1 MKTSK
6 VIRKVLA
13 CASLCLLLA
22 LATAPI
28 GGVKA
33 AGVDSGVNVTYV
45 AKGDQGAGGDSSE
58 GSSMISVG
66 KVTHTGRTGPVRTG
80 DAFLP
85 IAYLAMVMI
94 SAGAILLILL
104 KDKKEEKEEESAF

>member
-58 GSSMISVG
+58 GSSMISAG

-85 IAYLAMVMI
+85 IAYLAMV

>member
-1 MKTSK
+1 MKRRVKRLLVSM
-6 VIRKVLA
+6 
-13 CASLCLLLA
+13 SLCLLLA
-22 LATAPI
+22 AAPL
-28 GGVKA
+28 GSAKA
-33 AGVDSGVNVTYV
+33 AGVDSQVNVSYT
-45 AKGDQGAGGDSSE
+45 AQGQQGIGGDSSE
-58 GSSMISVG
+58 GSSMISAG

-80 DAFLP
+80 DASLP

>member
-45 AKGDQGAGGDSSE
+45 AKGL
-58 GSSMISVG
+58 
-66 KVTHTGRTGPVRTG
+66 R
-80 DAFLP
+80 
-85 IAYLAMVMI
+85 
-94 SAGAILLILL
+94 
-104 KDKKEEKEEESAF
+104 ESAETAAKEAARSTPGNALVRYGQEMPPYP

>member
-6 VIRKVLA
+6 VIRKVLV
-13 CASLCLLLA
+13 CAGLCLLLA
-22 LATAPI
+22 VAPL
-28 GGVKA
+28 GSAKA

-45 AKGDQGAGGDSSE
+45 AKETQGIGGDGSE
-58 GSSMISVG
+58 GSSTINAG
-66 KVTHTGRTGPVRTG
+66 KRTSPVRTG
-80 DAFLP
+80 DASLP

-104 KDKKEEKEEESAF
+104 TDKKEEKEEESAF

>member
-6 VIRKVLA
+6 TIRKVLA
-13 CASLCLLLA
+13 CAGLCLLLA
-22 LATAPI
+22 AAPI
-28 GGVKA
+28 GEAKA

-45 AKGDQGAGGDSSE
+45 AKGTQGIGGNSSE
-58 GSSMISVG
+58 GSSMINAG
-66 KVTHTGRTGPVRTG
+66 KRTSPVRTG
-80 DAFLP
+80 DASLP
-85 IAYLAMVMI
+85 MAYMAMVMI